1 MERHSY
7 TIPDL
12 AKKYSVTPQTIHR
25 LIAQNSVVAVE
36 VNGELRVW
44 DPWEDPKSGTNTAE
58 DLYILR
64 GVEVAE
70 ILGIT
75 GRALR
80 YLVAGGGMPGHESP
94 GGQIGCVF
102 VGRQRRYSVAD
113 VRRLIARRMEKKQ
126 IGRKGPRVRTAIV
139 QWALERLATMD
150 RIRPHRS
157 GYDGGP
163 IKGRRRKN
171 EPSKLAA
178 ISSSSAGARTTRET
192 RGEPDQTTQGN

>member
-1 MERHSY
+1 VAEHHY
-7 TIPDL
+7 PIPEL

-25 LIAQNSVVAVE
+25 LIAENSVRTIE
-36 VNGELRVW
+36 VNGELHVW

-80 YLVAGGGMPGHESP
+80 YLAAGGGMPGHESR
-94 GGQIGCVF
+94 GGQIGYVF
-102 VGRQRRYSVAD
+102 VGRQRRYSLAD
-113 VRRLIARRMEKKQ
+113 VRRLIARRMEKKRT
-126 IGRKGPRVRTAIV
+126 GLKGPRVRTAIV

-150 RIRPHRS
+150 RIKPHRT

-163 IKGRRRKN
+163 VIRRK
-171 EPSKLAA
+171 K
-178 ISSSSAGARTTRET
+178 
-192 RGEPDQTTQGN
+192 